1 MYRGSRVYITIPP
14 GLAEQWSGKD
24 SAGFPVNP
32 SIPLPVEL
40 PEAGTFFQPEML
52 NTEMIL
58 SGILLELAENPE
70 GDHAAYYRSLVVSL
84 RPDILAELT
93 GAAILKS
100 RNGDHEDALEI
111 TALLEGLYPRHPAVL
126 LARARITEHG
136 TAPDKAEAAW
146 ESALAVPLPDTL
158 FYAGTFYYAQGEYR
172 RAAELFG
179 LYRVKTE
186 DEGDQKKRRKAKK
199 LLEEIQTNG
208 LDDETFLDAC
218 ALIRNGN
225 DEQGILKAKDFLERR
240 PRTAKGWF
248 VLGWGLRRLSRW
260 EDGAACFEK
269 AAALGLINADT
280 KNELAICLMET
291 GHYDKARR
299 ELENAL
305 REDPDNIKIISNL
318 GILALRQGR
327 ENEAAAFFRAVLELD
342 PKDSVALSF
351 LGRARG

>member
-14 GLAEQWSGKD
+14 ELAD
-24 SAGFPVNP
+24 SAGSFPVNP

-40 PEAGTFFQPEML
+40 PEAETVFRPETL
-52 NTEMIL
+52 NLEMIL

-70 GDHAAYYRSLVVSL
+70 GNHAAYYRALAASL
-84 RPDILAELT
+84 RPEILVELT
-93 GAAILKS
+93 GAAMLKS

-111 TALLEGLYPRHPAVL
+111 TALLEGLYPCHPSVL
-126 LARARITEHG
+126 LARARITEALKHG

-158 FYAGTFYYAQGEYR
+158 FYAGLFYHAQGEYR

-179 LYRVKTE
+179 LYCAKNE
-186 DEGDQKKRRKAKK
+186 DEDDEGKHQKARK
-199 LLEEIQTNG
+199 LLEEIRING

-218 ALIRNGN
+218 ALIRSGN
-225 DEQGILKAKDFLERR
+225 NEQGILKAKDFLERR

-269 AAALGLINADT
+269 AAALGLTNADT

-299 ELENAL
+299 ELESAL
-305 REDPDNIKIISNL
+305 REDPGNIKVISNL
-318 GILALRQGR
+318 GVLALQQGR
-327 ENEAAAFFRAVLELD
+327 EDEASAFFRAVLEFD
-342 PKDSVALSF
+342 PKDLVALSF
-351 LGRARG
+351 LERT